1 MILLH
6 ICCGPCSLYIV
17 EYFKKKN
24 LSFVGYFYNPNIH
37 PYKEFRQRIK
47 ALEEVQ
53 KIKNFE
59 IIWDKKYGLRKF
71 IKETFMFWDK
81 PGKRCER
88 CYIMRLKATI
98 KKALEIKADA
108 FTSTL
113 LYSIHQNH
121 ELIKAIAEDLS
132 QKYKVPLYYE
142 DFRKGYK
149 EGQEEAIALGIY
161 RQGYCGCIFSE
172 EERYYK
178 KRKKELL
185 KELRSND
192 ISLSR

>member
-6 ICCGPCSLYIV
+6 ICCGPCSIYPV
-17 EYFKKKN
+17 KYFKEKN
-24 LSFVGYFYNPNIH
+24 ISFKGYFYNPNIH

-53 KIKNFE
+53 RILEFD
-59 IIWDKKYGLRKF
+59 IIWDKEYGLRKF
-71 IKETFMFWDK
+71 IKETFMLWDK

-88 CYIMRLKATI
+88 CYFMRLKATV
-98 KKALEIKADA
+98 KKALEIKAEA

-113 LYSIHQNH
+113 LLSIHQNH
-121 ELIKAIAEDLS
+121 QIIKEMAEELS
-132 QKYKVPLYYE
+132 FYYKIPFFYE

-149 EGQEEAIALGIY
+149 ESHEEAKNLDIY
-161 RQGYCGCIFSE
+161 TQGYCGCIFSE

-185 KELRSND
+185 K
-192 ISLSR
+192 ISGIS

>member
-6 ICCGPCSLYIV
+6 ICCGPCSLYIID
-17 EYFKKKN
+17 YFRKKQ

-59 IIWDKKYGLRKF
+59 IIWNKEYGLRKF

-88 CYIMRLKATI
+88 CYIMRFKATI

-113 LYSIHQNH
+113 FYSIHQNH

-132 QKYKVPLYYE
+132 HKYKVPLYYE

-149 EGQEEAIALGIY
+149 EGQEEAITLGIY

-192 ISLSR
+192 IFLSR

>member
-17 EYFKKKN
+17 EQFKKKN

-59 IIWDKKYGLRKF
+59 IIWDKEYGLRKF

-132 QKYKVPLYYE
+132 QKYKVSLYYE

-149 EGQEEAIALGIY
+149 KGQEEAIALGIY

-192 ISLSR
+192 IF